1 MKEAKVVSKLIARLF
16 IKIILKSYNLIII
29 LIIKFTKNLSLSL
42 KNEKTELF
50 LKLFTTYFFKK
61 FEV

>member
-16 IKIILKSYNLIII
+16 IKIILKSHNLIII

-50 LKLFTTYFFKK
+50 LKLLKTYFFKK

>member
-16 IKIILKSYNLIII
+16 IKIILKSHNLIII